1 MVVQT
6 VGQESALTESLRTPR
21 VNLLREEMYDDEN
34 ELLVSAG
41 CQQKNGSDIL
51 RTEWA
56 YLVPLTGSPPSR
68 VPHWARS
75 MQWRRRR
82 RRSSIV
88 CWSSWLRAVNRCEYC
103 ECCFR
108 CSCCRTKCV
117 VLVLDSDRS
126 RGRQSIYSPSNE
138 RPSDPPGCDDQ
149 QNTTPGFSLNSAS
162 CVKEIGSKLTA
173 DTRGRKREP
182 FETLGLGYEQRFG
195 RIPAHE

>member
-51 RTEWA
+51 RTEWT

-82 RRSSIV
+82 KRSSTV
-88 CWSSWLRAVNRCEYC
+88 CWSSWLRAVNCCEYS

-108 CSCCRTKCV
+108 CCCCRTKCV
-117 VLVLDSDRS
+117 GWYSTLTGPVADSRYIAISTRDLVIHQAVTINKTP
-126 RGRQSIYSPSNE
+126 RQ
-138 RPSDPPGCDDQ
+138 G
-149 QNTTPGFSLNSAS
+149 SAS
-162 CVKEIGSKLTA
+162 IVPRALRKLVVS
-173 DTRGRKREP
+173 
-182 FETLGLGYEQRFG
+182 
-195 RIPAHE
+195 